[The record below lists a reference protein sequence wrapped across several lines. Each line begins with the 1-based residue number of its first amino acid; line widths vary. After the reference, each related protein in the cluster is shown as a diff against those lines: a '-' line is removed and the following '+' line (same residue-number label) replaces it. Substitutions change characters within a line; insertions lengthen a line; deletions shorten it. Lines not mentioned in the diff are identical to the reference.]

1 MAEFDTKLLK
11 SLGETCDPHNND
23 SMEICGG
30 LARLKF
36 DVQGL
41 EDIYK
46 FRNAVFKILMLRA
59 IDNYRGTDQGKLP
72 ESDRRAVTTLTMNL
86 RADTMHSHEELAER
100 GVNMPEDVIPIIDSL
115 PSDSAEVLA
124 ILDLIA
130 NGTLSLACN

>member
-1 MAEFDTKLLK
+1 MAVFDTKLLK

-46 FRNAVFKILMLRA
+46 FRNALFKILMLRA
-59 IDNYRGTDQGKLP
+59 IDNYKETDQGKQP
-72 ESDRRAVTTLTMNL
+72 EENRLAVATLTLNL
-86 RADTMHSHEELAER
+86 RADTVHSHEELAER
-100 GVNMPEDVIPIIDSL
+100 GVMMPEIIIPIVDGL
-115 PSDSAEVLA
+115 PSDSSDVSDILA
-124 ILDLIA
+124 LIA

>member
-30 LARLKF
+30 LGKLGF
-36 DVQGL
+36 DVDGL

-59 IDNYRGTDQGKLP
+59 IDNYRANEQGKQP
-72 ESDRRAVTTLTMNL
+72 EGNRKAVAELTINL

-100 GVNMPEDVIPIIDSL
+100 GVAMPEDVIPIINSL
-115 PSDSAEVLA
+115 PADSQEVLD
-124 ILDLIA
+124 ILALVA